1 MKFFVAIFILQVLL
15 KGRTLVGQFQFVPL
29 LLNFPISVLLVKGTV
44 RNCVGSRYTEMS
56 EYYPT
61 DLATFGYVSGWGN
74 WLYDSPALRSR
85 HRYDTYYE
93 SWLCKSK
100 QY

>member
-1 MKFFVAIFILQVLL
+1 
-15 KGRTLVGQFQFVPL
+15 
-29 LLNFPISVLLVKGTV
+29 
-44 RNCVGSRYTEMS
+44 MS
-56 EYYPT
+56 EYHPT

-93 SWLCKSK
+93 SWLCKS
-100 QY
+100 